1 MPDTPRSGDDLPEA
15 LPEAR
20 LERERR
26 VSLVWLI
33 PLVALLAAAWLGYR
47 AYTQQGPLVTI
58 GFETAEG
65 LEAGKTRVR
74 YKDVDIGV
82 VEAIDL
88 APDLARV
95 LVRARLAA
103 ALSDYINDK
112 ARFWVVRPRLTRGQ
126 VSGLATLVGGA
137 YIAADLSAGDTPQ
150 RAFDGLETPP
160 VVTAVERGSV
170 FILRA
175 DALGSLAAGSPV
187 LYRGIEVGTVVGY
200 TLRDDRSVAI
210 QAFVN
215 APHDAW
221 VNANTRFWNASGIG
235 LSLDASGIR
244 VDTESLASVLLGGI
258 AFDDLPNTPSDARAQ
273 PETEFR
279 LFADRDAAMAPQYA
293 QREDWQL
300 LFAGSVRGLVVGAPV
315 EFRGIRIGEV
325 TGIKLRMDSEQRRVE
340 IPVEIAIESGR
351 LGGSEDA
358 ATRRQL
364 WDELVAQ
371 GLRAQLKNGN
381 LLTGAL
387 YVDLDFHPDDA
398 PRSIVWDAGAPR
410 LPTVPTA
417 LDQLSDLLGKLVR
430 LPLDS
435 MGSDL
440 AATLAALRDT
450 TEATN
455 SLLERIDR
463 ETASELNQTLVQTR
477 KTLVALEKVL
487 ATNSPLQSEALRIFK
502 ELGTAARSLRIM
514 SDYLERHPEALL
526 RGKEDP
532 ANENLCTSGSVDAGI
547 VCGRLREH
555 AAGPLLHAR
564 HGIGIDRRCGNAAPT
579 VIGARSDRSAAIP
592 RSAADRDA

>member
-1 MPDTPRSGDDLPEA
+1 MPDTPRSDDDLPEA

-58 GFETAEG
+58 GFETSEG

-526 RGKEDP
+526 RGK
-532 ANENLCTSGSVDAGI
+532 G
-547 VCGRLREH
+547 
-555 AAGPLLHAR
+555 GP
-564 HGIGIDRRCGNAAPT
+564 GE
-579 VIGARSDRSAAIP
+579 
-592 RSAADRDA
+592 